1 VEINSNAPVIS
12 RHEITISA
20 PLESVWQV
28 HTEID
33 RWTQWNPGHRE
44 GAPIRRFSVAFVAQ
58 GSRRT
63 GSQPAWKIEAKLG
76 GAFTPGTSQENPR
89 SRLKSDLWIA
99 RDWVLTDE
107 IKRGLPHRVRLP
119 KSRA

>member
-33 RWTQWNPGHRE
+33 RWTQWNPD
-44 GAPIRRFSVAFVAQ
+44 FSKAH
-58 GSRRT
+58 
-63 GSQPAWKIEAKLG
+63 LG
-76 GAFTPGTSQENPR
+76 EMQNVT
-89 SRLKSDLWIA
+89 
-99 RDWVLTDE
+99 
-107 IKRGLPHRVRLP
+107 P
-119 KSRA
+119 KSYKAT